1 MARLLMDREAQGD
14 SRSSLRAAVGW
25 RAGVFASAPTA
36 AASVRS
42 GVESRP
48 FGFLTRSVSPFE
60 SADGKRQS
68 LTPFE
73 GVRVSARFGILQRG
87 EAERA

>member
-14 SRSSLRAAVGW
+14 SRSSFRAAVGW

-42 GVESRP
+42 GAESRL

-73 GVRVSARFGILQRG
+73 RVRVSARFGIVQKG